1 MIILLKVVAPYLMRH
16 PMITIDHEWTLTP
29 YSYPRFL
36 SEILIR
42 ARSLPEARPSPGR
55 NPAR

>member
-16 PMITIDHEWTLTP
+16 PMISIDHEWTLTP

-36 SEILIR
+36 SEHDPCPKR
-42 ARSLPEARPSPGR
+42 DPHREGTQHV
-55 NPAR
+55 